1 MDYSTVGLGA
11 AVKAMNDVIIPATAE
26 SGNTHALEQAHLV
39 RDVLSFTAERITLVH
54 SRARYELK
62 HFAKVADTLVSDQAS
77 RNLTSSTRLEEALRN
92 AAATLNHTDASYS
105 ELRSSTEQLSLAVR
119 SALDVDDLEA
129 PVRSRLE
136 RLVLDAM
143 DERLQIDRSW
153 LLPLGFDPLPHT
165 VAPIEAAL
173 S

>member
-1 MDYSTVGLGA
+1 
-11 AVKAMNDVIIPATAE
+11 
-26 SGNTHALEQAHLV
+26 
-39 RDVLSFTAERITLVH
+39 
-54 SRARYELK
+54 LK
-62 HFAKVADTLVSDQAS
+62 HFAKVADTLISDQAS

-92 AAATLNHTDASYS
+92 AAAALNHTDASYS

-119 SALDVDDLEA
+119 SALEDVDELEA

-143 DERLQIDRSW
+143 DERLQIDRCW